1 MSGLA
6 SGARVLF
13 PTTKLYVTDALYFHN
28 IGRLATSKS
37 PVQLMHGTM
46 DEVIAFSN
54 GTDLHAACAAYHP
67 LPPAWIDGATHNNL
81 ESAHSEAYLRT
92 FKAFLAHLLANP
104 PADEPE
110 NPDGDGWWSGLKSW
124 TSSLG
129 SRSCLPSVPVPVV
142 ASASG

>member
-37 PVQLMHGTM
+37 PVQLMHGTL

-67 LPPAWIDGATHNNL
+67 LPPA
-81 ESAHSEAYLRT
+81 
-92 FKAFLAHLLANP
+92 
-104 PADEPE
+104 
-110 NPDGDGWWSGLKSW
+110 
-124 TSSLG
+124 
-129 SRSCLPSVPVPVV
+129 
-142 ASASG
+142 